1 LVGVQVTI
9 DRMTLDPPSHNHI
22 TRRAEAR
29 VAVAI
34 GDTRVVLV
42 IGPRQAGKTTL
53 VRRFTTETRPF
64 VTLDDAQTLNA
75 ARADPVGFIRS
86 LPSAIIDE
94 VQRAPALMLAIK
106 ETVDRDTSPGRYLLT
121 GSANVMALPSI
132 GDSLAGRIEIIQ
144 LLPLSQAEL
153 IGSSGSF
160 LDRMFAG
167 DQPVAGQ
174 APAYGKALVD
184 RVLAGGYPEPLR
196 RSPARQRAWFRDYLK
211 LVLDRDVRDTADIEQ
226 LGKLP
231 TLVAMLAEHSGQL
244 VNLHALS
251 MPLELSRPTIQ
262 KYVTVLERLFLL
274 QTIRPWYSNRLS
286 RLIKTPKMHFLD
298 SGLLSAL
305 RDANAEA
312 FQLDR
317 TGFGPLL
324 ETFVASEIM
333 KLLSWTGRS
342 IRLSHFRTKDFD
354 EVDLVLEDSRGRIV
368 GIEVKASATLRSKD
382 FSGLVKLQDA
392 AGDKFVRGLV
402 LHDHDRV
409 TPHSEKIQGA
419 PVSVLWEM

>member
-1 LVGVQVTI
+1 LVE
-9 DRMTLDPPSHNHI
+9 MTTVPLSHVHI

-29 VAVAI
+29 VAIAI
-34 GDTRVVLV
+34 EDTRVVLIV
-42 IGPRQAGKTTL
+42 GPRQAGKTTL
-53 VRRFTTETRPF
+53 VRRFVTEARPYI
-64 VTLDDAQTLNA
+64 TLDDAQTLNA
-75 ARADPVGFIRS
+75 ARADPVGFVRS

-153 IGSSGSF
+153 TGSSGSF

-167 DQPVAGQ
+167 DQPVAGP
-174 APAYGKALVD
+174 APAYGKALID

-196 RSPARQRAWFRDYLK
+196 RSAARQRIWFRDYLK

-244 VNLHALS
+244 VNLQTLS

-262 KYVTVLERLFLL
+262 KYVTILERLFLL

-286 RLIKTPKMHFLD
+286 RLIKTPKLHFLD

-317 TGFGPLL
+317 TAFGPLL
-324 ETFVASEIM
+324 ETFVTSEIL
-333 KLLSWTGRS
+333 KLLSWSDRS

-354 EVDLVLEDSRGRIV
+354 EVDLVLEDNLGRIV

-382 FSGLVKLQDA
+382 FSGLVKLQSA
-392 AGDKFVRGLV
+392 AGDKFIRGLV

>member
-1 LVGVQVTI
+1 
-9 DRMTLDPPSHNHI
+9 MTNPISRAHI
-22 TRRAEAR
+22 TRRAEAT
-29 VAVAI
+29 VAI
-34 GDTRVVLV
+34 AIEDTRVVLV

-53 VRRFTTETRPF
+53 VRRLATEARPF
-64 VTLDDAQTLNA
+64 VTLDDAQTLEA
-75 ARADPVGFIRS
+75 ARIDPVGFIRS
-86 LPSAIIDE
+86 LPSAVIDE

-121 GSANVMALPSI
+121 GSADVMSLPSV
-132 GDSLAGRIEIIQ
+132 GDSLAGRIEIIE

-153 IGSSGSF
+153 IGREGTF

-167 DQPVAGQ
+167 ERPVAGV
-174 APAYGKALVD
+174 APAIGKALVD
-184 RVLAGGYPEPLR
+184 RVLAGGFPEQLG
-196 RSPARQRAWFRDYLK
+196 RSAGRKKVWFRDYLK

-244 VNLHALS
+244 VNLHALAA
-251 MPLELSRPTIQ
+251 PLELSRPTVQ
-262 KYVTVLERLFLL
+262 KYITILERLFVLK
-274 QTIRPWYSNRLS
+274 IVRPWYSNRLS

-298 SGLLSAL
+298 SGLLGAL
-305 RDANAEA
+305 RDADADA
-312 FQLDR
+312 FQFDR
-317 TGFGPLL
+317 TAFGPLL
-324 ETFVASEIM
+324 ETFVASEIL
-333 KLLSWTGRS
+333 KLSSWSDRT

-354 EVDLVLEDSRGRIV
+354 EVDLVLEDNRGRVV

-382 FSGLVKLQDA
+382 FSGLMKLQDA

-419 PVSVLWEM
+419 PMSVLWDM